1 MAGGGSKQS
10 VLAAIAGN
18 SVICVAKFTGFF
30 VTGSG
35 AMLSEG
41 IHTAADL
48 MNQWLLFLG
57 IVKSDKAPDAAFPFG
72 YAKERFVWALISA
85 VGIFFLGCGVTI
97 VHGIHSVMHPPEELP
112 DLSWAIGILVFSLIL
127 EGIVLWIAAKD
138 LWVKSKARQMPF
150 GTYCREYADPSA
162 VAVLLEDSAACFG
175 VILALTSL
183 GLTVWTGNTYWD
195 GIGSIS
201 IGILLGAVAIWLI
214 QRNRSL
220 LVGASIPGGDAERL
234 HETISAHP
242 SIDSITSVRAG
253 LDDADNYRVQIEADF
268 DGKALARHLTPFL
281 DAQYEGIRKGD
292 REAFTAFAE
301 EYADKVVQT
310 LGAEIDDLEEE
321 VRKVIPQATH
331 IDVEQVSESDEE
343 AIP

>member
-18 SVICVAKFTGFF
+18 SVVCVAKFTGFF

-57 IVKSDKAPDAAFPFG
+57 IVKADKAPDADFPFG

-97 VHGIHSVMHPPEELP
+97 VHGVHSLLHPPEELP

-138 LWVKSKARQMPF
+138 LLLKARAREMPF
-150 GTYCREYADPSA
+150 GKYCREYADPSA
-162 VAVLLEDSAACFG
+162 VAVLLEDAAACFG

-183 GLTVWTGNTYWD
+183 GLTVWTGDTYWD

-220 LVGASIPGGDAERL
+220 LVGASIPAAEAELLRD
-234 HETISAHP
+234 TIAAHP
-242 SIDSITSVRAG
+242 SVENVASVRAG
-253 LDDADNYRVQIEADF
+253 LDDADNYRVQVEADF
-268 DGKALARHLTPFL
+268 DGKELARQLTPFL
-281 DAQYEGIRKGD
+281 EEEYEKVRTGD
-292 REAFTAFAE
+292 REAFQAFAGD
-301 EYADKVVQT
+301 YADQVILA
-310 LGAEIDDLEEE
+310 LGAEIDRLEDQ
-321 VRKVIPQATH
+321 VRKVLPQATQ
-331 IDVEQVSESDEE
+331 IDVEQVSEEDENQSS
-343 AIP
+343 